1 MLLTDE
7 LCRDRIVRQSN
18 YSAVVVLFA
27 PGRYGWCVGILFLS
41 ASLHQSSNL
50 RKSTELDRRA
60 AELGQVV
67 QEIVK
72 RFEAANVVA
81 ANGPHVDLTIQETR
95 VVELLGEAG
104 GQMMRAVA
112 EHLGVA
118 VNSVTSI
125 ADGLERKGLLTRVRS
140 ESDRRV
146 IHVELT
152 AAGLEASR
160 SVLGIKTKFHR
171 ELLAALTEEE
181 QAILLVLLRKVG
193 GMKPQAAPPN
203 SATRKRSHPELGSA
217 EPMSLQAGTKTRPS
231 RSS

>member
-1 MLLTDE
+1 M
-7 LCRDRIVRQSN
+7 
-18 YSAVVVLFA
+18 
-27 PGRYGWCVGILFLS
+27 GK
-41 ASLHQSSNL
+41 SS
-50 RKSTELDRRA
+50 ELDRRA

-72 RFEAANVVA
+72 RFEGANLCA

-95 VVELLGEAG
+95 VVELLGTTG

-125 ADGLERKGLLTRVRS
+125 ADGLERKGLLKRVRS
-140 ESDRRV
+140 HSDRRV
-146 IHVELT
+146 VHVELT
-152 AAGLEASR
+152 DAGLDASR
-160 SVLGIKTKFHR
+160 SVLEFKTRFHR

-193 GMKPQAAPPN
+193 GMKASESRGENDKQKSRPSNEPMAQERRPNVRKPKEPVAGERSNVRTIDRTNGHSAAEPN
-203 SATRKRSHPELGSA
+203 SSRLSKPPRTRKP
-217 EPMSLQAGTKTRPS
+217 
-231 RSS
+231 

>member
-1 MLLTDE
+1 MVHSLN
-7 LCRDRIVRQSN
+7 CRAN
-18 YSAVVVLFA
+18 
-27 PGRYGWCVGILFLS
+27 P
-41 ASLHQSSNL
+41 L
-50 RKSTELDRRA
+50 RKSSELDRRA

-72 RFEAANVVA
+72 RFEGANLCA

-95 VVELLGEAG
+95 VVEWLGVAG

-125 ADGLERKGLLTRVRS
+125 ADGLERKGLLKRVRS
-140 ESDRRV
+140 DADRRV
-146 IHVELT
+146 VHVELT
-152 AAGLEASR
+152 DAGLEASR

-171 ELLAALTEEE
+171 ELLAALTDEE

-193 GMKPQAAPPN
+193 GLKVSPPPDGNANSKN
-203 SATRKRSHPELGSA
+203 SANNGEAA
-217 EPMSLQAGTKTRPS
+217 EALIQPSNQLSQPDALARGS
-231 RSS
+231 RSRRPHSS

>member
-1 MLLTDE
+1 M
-7 LCRDRIVRQSN
+7 
-18 YSAVVVLFA
+18 
-27 PGRYGWCVGILFLS
+27 
-41 ASLHQSSNL
+41 
-50 RKSTELDRRA
+50 RKSSELDRRA

-72 RFEAANVVA
+72 RFEGANLCA

-95 VVELLGEAG
+95 VVEWLGVAG

-125 ADGLERKGLLTRVRS
+125 ADGLERKGLLKRVRS
-140 ESDRRV
+140 DSDRRV
-146 IHVELT
+146 VHVELT
-152 AAGLEASR
+152 EAGLEASR

-181 QAILLVLLRKVG
+181 QAILLALLRKVG
-193 GMKPQAAPPN
+193 GMKISPPPDGNVTAKN
-203 SATRKRSHPELGSA
+203 SANNGEAAEALIQPSDQLSHPDASA
-217 EPMSLQAGTKTRPS
+217 RGLKSRRT

>member
-1 MLLTDE
+1 M
-7 LCRDRIVRQSN
+7 
-18 YSAVVVLFA
+18 
-27 PGRYGWCVGILFLS
+27 
-41 ASLHQSSNL
+41 
-50 RKSTELDRRA
+50 RKSSELDRRA

-72 RFEAANVVA
+72 RFEGANLCA

-95 VVELLGEAG
+95 VVEWLGVAG

-125 ADGLERKGLLTRVRS
+125 ADGLERKGLLKRVRS
-140 ESDRRV
+140 DADRRV
-146 IHVELT
+146 VHVELT
-152 AAGLEASR
+152 DAGLDASR

-171 ELLAALTEEE
+171 ELLAALTDEE

-193 GMKPQAAPPN
+193 GLKVSPPPDGNASTKNPHNNGNAAEALIQPSDQLSKTDA
-203 SATRKRSHPELGSA
+203 SARG
-217 EPMSLQAGTKTRPS
+217 S
-231 RSS
+231 RSRRTRSS